1 MCHSHKKFKAS
12 IKSCI
17 NFKINHTKLRQKGK
31 NNFEKELFKLMNNAV
46 FRKAMKNVRKDR
58 SIKLAKTERKK
69 NYLVSK
75 PNYHITKLFTE
86 DLLAIEMRNTQ
97 ILMNKPVC
105 LGLSTLD
112 Y

>member
-12 IKSCI
+12 IKSWVNLEI
-17 NFKINHTKLRQKGK
+17 NRTKLRQKGK
-31 NNFEKELFKLMNNAV
+31 DNFEKELFKLMNNAV
-46 FRKAMKNVRKDR
+46 FRKTMKNVRKDR

-69 NYLVSK
+69 N
-75 PNYHITKLFTE
+75 ITKLFTE
-86 DLLAIEMRNTQ
+86 DLLAIEMRNTK
-97 ILMNKPVC
+97 ILMNKPVY

>member
-12 IKSCI
+12 IKSWI

-58 SIKLAKTERKK
+58 SIKLEKTERKK

-86 DLLAIEMRNTQ
+86 DVLAIEMRNTQ
-97 ILMNKPVC
+97 ILMNKHVY